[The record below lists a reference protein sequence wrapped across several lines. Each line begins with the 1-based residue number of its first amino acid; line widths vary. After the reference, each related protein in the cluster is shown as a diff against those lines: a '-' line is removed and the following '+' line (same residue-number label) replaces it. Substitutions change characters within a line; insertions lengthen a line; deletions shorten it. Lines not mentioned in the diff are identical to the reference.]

1 MSKEKKEEMK
11 NKEND
16 NIGEVPADNGDVSGG
31 GTGFFDK
38 KDKKSVKLLEK
49 QLEISKK
56 ENEKLAKEKEELND
70 TYLRMMAEYD
80 NFRKRVLKEKET
92 MYSDGIAEAVEKL
105 LPVLD
110 NLERAAASGGA
121 GTDSAA
127 VVEGVKKIL
136 DQATEIFQN
145 SA

>member
-1 MSKEKKEEMK
+1 MSDMSKEKKEEMK

-16 NIGEVPADNGDVSGG
+16 NIGEVPADNGDVSGES
-31 GTGFFDK
+31 TGFFDK

-92 MYSDGIAEAVEKL
+92 MTYGRNDITNKTSAGRRL
-105 LPVLD
+105 HQVL
-110 NLERAAASGGA
+110 E
-121 GTDSAA
+121 
-127 VVEGVKKIL
+127 
-136 DQATEIFQN
+136 
-145 SA
+145 